1 MRENDHPATPEF
13 PRVFVAEYLCGGGM
27 FNTPIHAIP
36 ESLLREGTGMWR
48 SLVDDFAA
56 WTRVC
61 TPIDPRLSLP
71 LPKSPNVTIVNMET
85 CAAPWAGWIEAASRC
100 DAAVVIIPESDGLL
114 TKGISLLRASGI
126 EVLAPSGS
134 AIGLTADKWATAK
147 WLHAEGI
154 AHPDTWS
161 LERRAVDSQPRHH
174 ACSRMLKT
182 DNGAPVFSGFPDGG
196 YLVKPRDGCGAM
208 DIRHYHELQP
218 ALLSMQSFEITQQQ
232 ISGRSA
238 SVLVIAGGDYD
249 RVCMLPAVWQ
259 DIATLPTSSTTL
271 SSGNVSPAS
280 HFEYRGGS
288 GPIGSELQHRAHA
301 LVSRVLQAMPG
312 KLSGFI
318 GIDLMLG
325 EDANHDTVIEI
336 NPRLTT
342 SYIGIRKMT
351 AENLTKRLWSAPDH
365 VPTINV
371 PAESVYWHLCDLHT
385 DAQP

>member
-1 MRENDHPATPEF
+1 MRKTDHSPTLHSPL
-13 PRVFVAEYLCGGGM
+13 VFVAEYLSGGGM
-27 FNTPIHAIP
+27 FDTPAHAIP
-36 ESLLREGTGMWR
+36 ESLLREGTAMWR

-71 LPKSPNVTIVNMET
+71 LPNSPNVTFVNMEN

-100 DAAVVIIPESDGLL
+100 DVAVVIIPESDGLL

-126 EVLAPSGS
+126 EVLAPSGA

-161 LERRAVDSQPRHH
+161 LERRAVDSEQRHY
-174 ACSRMLKT
+174 ACSRMLMT
-182 DNGAPVFSGFPDGG
+182 ENGAPVFSGFPDGG

-218 ALLSMQSFEITQQQ
+218 ALISMQSFEITQQQ

-238 SVLVIAGGDYD
+238 SVLVIADGDCD

-259 DIATLPTSSTTL
+259 DIATEPTCSTTLPTSS
-271 SSGNVSPAS
+271 VSPPS
-280 HFEYRGGS
+280 HFVYRGGS

-351 AENLTKRLWSAPDH
+351 AENLTKRLWSAPDQA
-365 VPTINV
+365 PMINV
-371 PAESVYWHLCDLHT
+371 PTESVNWQLSALHT
-385 DAQP
+385 DL